1 MKPFLTVVFAS
12 HADSKICGHTK
23 MFRWQM
29 IIIVRSCSIPIF
41 LEKESGVCRLEC
53 FIVFEGILFEFG
65 KTVRILSRIFWVYVA
80 RAWITQDIIVHSTCA
95 YPYSGKFSR
104 EYVPFC
110 AVNLF
115 TLYNNI
121 FFIVHVLFMIVCCLI
136 FLASSISSP
145 ISQVCSVYA
154 YWLWWIKRVLLANHN
169 QGNILN
175 E

>member
-95 YPYSGKFSR
+95 YPYSGKFGR

-110 AVNLF
+110 AVF
-115 TLYNNI
+115 TDKFSLTTLTSWNPI
-121 FFIVHVLFMIVCCLI
+121 LKMWTCQDTTPFLLIV
-136 FLASSISSP
+136 SP
-145 ISQVCSVYA
+145 TPPVQSVDA
-154 YWLWWIKRVLLANHN
+154 
-169 QGNILN
+169 
-175 E
+175 